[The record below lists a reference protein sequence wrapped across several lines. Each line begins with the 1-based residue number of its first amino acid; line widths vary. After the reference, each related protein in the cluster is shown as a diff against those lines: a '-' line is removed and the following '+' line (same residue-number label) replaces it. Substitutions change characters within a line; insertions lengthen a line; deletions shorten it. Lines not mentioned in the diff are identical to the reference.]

1 MIKPQARVRCRGV
14 LQPGYQL
21 PQWLRS
27 HGSTCKDFPSLF
39 TTGVGLGEIF
49 STLVSFCC
57 WLTTTGGQ
65 PTTKWSTSRHWWA
78 DNRKLFPL
86 TCASS
91 NYWLYCLFLLCFF
104 YRILPFVFFIF
115 WCFFLFLECSLFH
128 LSRHDSRHHHLPG
141 SWREG
146 QVDFFFLFPKKIK
159 RTRMRKEYWYLI
171 WTLNK

>member
-1 MIKPQARVRCRGV
+1 MIKPQTRVRCWGV

-115 WCFFLFLECSLFH
+115 WCFSLFRMFPFSPFPTRQSPPPSSLLLARRSSR
-128 LSRHDSRHHHLPG
+128 LSLSVSKERIR
-141 SWREG
+141 
-146 QVDFFFLFPKKIK
+146 KKCQ
-159 RTRMRKEYWYLI
+159 YLI
-171 WTLNK
+171 